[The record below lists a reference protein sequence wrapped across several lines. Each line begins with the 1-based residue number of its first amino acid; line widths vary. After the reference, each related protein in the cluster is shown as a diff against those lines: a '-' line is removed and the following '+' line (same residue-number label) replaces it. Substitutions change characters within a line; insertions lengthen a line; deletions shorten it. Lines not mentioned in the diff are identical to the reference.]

1 MKRWALLLSAVFVFW
16 ALAALGGGTVRANG
30 APIKIVLTYLNGVS
44 NWGPQGATGVAELVM
59 SEGEARVSASGL
71 PQLSG
76 ETYVAWLVNTATNQA
91 MSLGSFNADS
101 SGNARLDRVLPQ
113 AIPQAGW
120 NLLLLTVEPAG
131 AAPAAP
137 GQRHT
142 IAGYFPGPVGT
153 GQAPVQ
159 LPRTGASEP
168 SQPRV
173 EALTP
178 QSEEVPPKNTRT
190 DIPGVLLATVAILSL
205 VWVTWA
211 TSRRQS

>member
-1 MKRWALLLSAVFVFW
+1 MKRWVLLLSAVVVFW
-16 ALAALGGGTVRANG
+16 ALAALGGGTVQANG

-44 NWGPQGATGVAELVM
+44 NWGPQGATGVADLVM
-59 SEGEARVSASGL
+59 AEGEARVSASGL
-71 PQLSG
+71 SQLSG
-76 ETYVAWLVNTATNQA
+76 ETYAAWLVNTATNQA

-101 SGNARLDRVLPQ
+101 SGNAHLDSVLPQ

-131 AAPAAP
+131 GVPAAP

-153 GQAPVQ
+153 GQPPVQ
-159 LPRTGASEP
+159 LPRTGAPEP
-168 SQPRV
+168 SPVRGV
-173 EALTP
+173 ASAS
-178 QSEEVPPKNTRT
+178 QSEDTSPKNTRT

-211 TSRRQS
+211 TSRRHS